1 MLHMVYFLC
10 MRLLKARKKDLGKP
24 GQTFLSNAFYK
35 KSIYLFLTV
44 LHLCCC
50 MGFSLVVA
58 SEGYSPVAVCGLLVV
73 VASLVEDHGHYHV

>member
-1 MLHMVYFLC
+1 MLLFSFQLASTDEVGEKGSA
-10 MRLLKARKKDLGKP
+10 RLLL
-24 GQTFLSNAFYK
+24 FNNL
-35 KSIYLFLTV
+35 YLFLTV

-73 VASLVEDHGHYHV
+73 VASLVEEHGHYHV